1 MAFQQLAH
9 DLYKTS
15 PAQTGAPRS
24 LEYDAIARI
33 TRQLRD
39 ASRKGPNGFSK
50 LVEAVH
56 MNRRLWTLFATNVA
70 DKDNALPDNLR
81 AQLFYLAEF
90 SQVHSAKVLSGDAN
104 VRPLL
109 EINMAVLRGLRGG
122 TTV

>member
-1 MAFQQLAH
+1 MAFQQLAQ

-15 PAQTGAPRS
+15 PARTGASRS
-24 LEYDAIARI
+24 VEYDAVARI
-33 TRQLRD
+33 TRQLRN
-39 ASRKGPNGFSK
+39 ASRKGATGFSD
-50 LVEAVH
+50 LVQAVH

-70 DKDNALPDNLR
+70 DTDNALPDSLR

-90 SQVHSAKVLSGDAN
+90 TQAHSEKILSGEAS

-122 TTV
+122 TLA

>member
-9 DLYKTS
+9 DLYSTS

-24 LEYDAIARI
+24 LEYDAVARI

-39 ASRKGPNGFSK
+39 AARKGPSGFSD
-50 LVEAVH
+50 LVQAVH

-70 DKDNALPDNLR
+70 DKDNTLPEGLR

-90 SQVHSAKVLSGDAN
+90 TQIHSAKVLAGDAN

-109 EINMAVLRGLRGG
+109 ETNMAILRGLRGDE
-122 TTV
+122 TT